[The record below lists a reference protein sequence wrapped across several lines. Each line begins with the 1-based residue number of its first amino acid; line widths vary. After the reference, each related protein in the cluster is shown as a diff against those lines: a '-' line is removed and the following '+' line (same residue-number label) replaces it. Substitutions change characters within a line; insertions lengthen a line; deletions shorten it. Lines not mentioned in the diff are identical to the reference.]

1 MNRNL
6 VFTLLSM
13 LTELNFFSSTFSI
26 IEYISELFWVRDQL
40 QLLVLVLTFSIVDIN
55 CWNHLIKCEYI
66 QGEWR
71 LRFPHKIYAKMLLN
85 KNINMLSIVPIYKL
99 ICFWILLKQNQ
110 SKIVQIN
117 IKKVF
122 KCKITVN
129 NDNLYRSYWFQWWK
143 SHGPQCKIGIG
154 SWNHGIKLK
163 KIVAHTMWAS
173 SIVVVGL
180 LNVQRQPNASIHT
193 QEKSKLKAIA
203 KFTHHNHKV
212 LSNIMLLLTLT
223 FESMDFLWGARA
235 NILC

>member
-13 LTELNFFSSTFSI
+13 LTELIFFSTFSI

-99 ICFWILLKQNQ
+99 ICCWILLKQNR
-110 SKIVQIN
+110 SKTVQIN

-129 NDNLYRSYWFQWWK
+129 NDNFYRSYWFQW
-143 SHGPQCKIGIG
+143 
-154 SWNHGIKLK
+154 
-163 KIVAHTMWAS
+163 
-173 SIVVVGL
+173 
-180 LNVQRQPNASIHT
+180 
-193 QEKSKLKAIA
+193 
-203 KFTHHNHKV
+203 
-212 LSNIMLLLTLT
+212 
-223 FESMDFLWGARA
+223 
-235 NILC
+235 